1 MNKQNSK
8 TKLFGCNSHPIS
20 HIFKLTTHNSSLTSY
35 NSKGITLVALVVTI
49 IVLLILA
56 GVTITSLLG
65 DEGIISKAQNAAKA
79 TKKSQIIESVRMD
92 ILIAQLEGN
101 LTQEKLEEILG
112 NYGEVQ
118 KDEEGNITG
127 LKPDGLDEIIPI
139 EDLLS
144 GVVSENPPGEP
155 EIPDTTAP
163 TVTIN
168 LSATSTT
175 PNTAI
180 EASVSFADNETG
192 VATANCKYIFDT
204 TSGNIGT
211 TNTLWETANSFENNP
226 QTITLTAE
234 AEGTYYL
241 HVLTVDNAGNKGEK
255 ISEAIVVEEGTPKIE
270 NNLGDTIS
278 TTENTDLKD
287 SFGNKIT
294 VPAGFYIVTPS
305 QDSTVTYDYSEDGTP
320 VVQDGI
326 VIQNKTDGNQFVWV
340 PIGDIKNKDGST
352 TTIKLGRYSNFT
364 MSGTT
369 PPAPAQEAT
378 TSSYNTA
385 VLIERYYF
393 EVSNSFAGDS
403 SKGLSSA
410 NGYDNTKA
418 TNLQDWI
425 CTSLANGGYY
435 IARYEAGEHPSDLTK
450 AASLKGTDPWP
461 KVTQPNAAK
470 AAKATYPVT
479 GTNSSNYYSDLINSY
494 AWDTAI
500 VFIQAYEDKTYASA
514 NYCTHLTTT
523 GSNPD
528 KVCNIHDMSGNV
540 QEWSTETSSDSLG
553 SVEMTCTQRGG
564 YYALDVGRGAH
575 EPSYREGFGANRI
588 QQSQLWFQT
597 HALCKVT
604 LYPGSSTTVKEHSER
619 VKLRA
624 CQANCAKI
632 ILI

>member
-1 MNKQNSK
+1 M
-8 TKLFGCNSHPIS
+8 T
-20 HIFKLTTHNSSLTSY
+20 HIIHLTTRILYLFAHI
-35 NSKGITLVALVVTI
+35 SKFSIQNGITLVALVVTI

-369 PPAPAQEAT
+369 PPTPAQEAT

-385 VLIERYYF
+385 ILIDTYHF
-393 EVSNSFAGDS
+393 EVSSSFEG
-403 SKGLSSA
+403 
-410 NGYDNTKA
+410 NGTVNPASYYTNTKA
-418 TNLQDWI
+418 TNLQEWI
-425 CTSLANGGYY
+425 STSLANGGYY
-435 IARYEAGEHPSDLTK
+435 IARYEASQNATETTK
-450 AASLKGTDPWP
+450 AASIKGVNPWAN
-461 KVTQPNAAK
+461 VTQPNAAT
-470 AAKATYPVT
+470 AAKATYAVD
-479 GTNSSNYYSDLINSY
+479 GTNASNYYSDLINSY

-500 VFIQAYEDKTYASA
+500 IFIQAYEDSAYASA
-514 NYCTHLTTT
+514 NYSTRLTTT
-523 GSNPD
+523 GTNPD
-528 KVCNIHDMSGNV
+528 KVCNIHDMSGNAY
-540 QEWSTETSSDSLG
+540 EWSTETSTHSISSHASPCTERGGSYITYSSSALYYTSNRYLYAAVYSDSFNSFRL
-553 SVEMTCTQRGG
+553 
-564 YYALDVGRGAH
+564 
-575 EPSYREGFGANRI
+575 
-588 QQSQLWFQT
+588 
-597 HALCKVT
+597 T
-604 LYPGSSTTVKEHSER
+604 LYVK
-619 VKLRA
+619 
-624 CQANCAKI
+624 
-632 ILI
+632 

>member
-1 MNKQNSK
+1 MNKKNSK

-65 DEGIISKAQNAAKA
+65 DEGIISKAQNAANA
-79 TKKSQIIESVRMD
+79 TKKSQVIESVRMD
-92 ILIAQLEGN
+92 ILMAQLEGN
-101 LTQEKLEEILG
+101 LTQEKLEEILDK
-112 NYGEVQ
+112 YGEIQ
-118 KDEEGNITG
+118 YDEEGNITG

-155 EIPDTTAP
+155 EIADTTAP

-287 SFGNKIT
+287 SFGNKMT
-294 VPAGFYIVTPS
+294 VPAGFYIVSPS

-369 PPAPAQEAT
+369 LPTPAQEAT
-378 TSSYNTA
+378 ESSYNTA
-385 VLIERYYF
+385 VLIDTNYF
-393 EVSNSFAGDS
+393 EVSDSFTGDGTVNAAG
-403 SKGLSSA
+403 
-410 NGYDNTKA
+410 YYTNTKA
-418 TNLQDWI
+418 TNLQEWI
-425 CTSLANGGYY
+425 STSLANGGYY
-435 IARYEAGEHPSDLTK
+435 IARYEASQNTTAAAK
-450 AASLKGTDPWP
+450 AASIKGASPWASI
-461 KVTQPNAAK
+461 TQQNATI
-470 AAKATYPVT
+470 AAKATYPVN

-500 VFIQAYEDKTYASA
+500 VFIQAYEDSSYASK
-514 NYCTHLTTT
+514 NYSTSYTTT
-523 GSNPD
+523 GTNPD
-528 KVCNIHDMSGNV
+528 KVCNIYDMSGNAL
-540 QEWSTETSSDSLG
+540 EWSTETSTYSYRNKG
-553 SVEMTCTQRGG
+553 YPCTLRGG
-564 YYALDVGRGAH
+564 LYDAYHSIATYFSSNRYNITADGRGA
-575 EPSYREGFGANRI
+575 SYSFR
-588 QQSQLWFQT
+588 L
-597 HALCKVT
+597 T
-604 LYPGSSTTVKEHSER
+604 LYVK
-619 VKLRA
+619 
-624 CQANCAKI
+624 
-632 ILI
+632 

>member
-1 MNKQNSK
+1 M
-8 TKLFGCNSHPIS
+8 T
-20 HIFKLTTHNSSLTSY
+20 HIIHLTTRILYLFTHI
-35 NSKGITLVALVVTI
+35 SKFSIQNGITLVALVVTI
-49 IVLLILA
+49 VVLLILA

-369 PPAPAQEAT
+369 LPTPAQEAT
-378 TSSYNTA
+378 ESSYNTA
-385 VLIERYYF
+385 VLIDTNYF
-393 EVSNSFAGDS
+393 EVSDSFTGDGIVNAAS
-403 SKGLSSA
+403 SYG
-410 NGYDNTKA
+410 NTKA
-418 TNLQDWI
+418 INLQEWI
-425 CTSLANGGYY
+425 STSLANGGYY
-435 IARYEAGEHPSDLTK
+435 IARYEASRNTTETTK
-450 AASLKGTDPWP
+450 AASIKGAFPW
-461 KVTQPNAAK
+461 VGNTQLNAAI
-470 AAKATYPVT
+470 AAKATYPVN
-479 GTNSSNYYSDLINSY
+479 GTTSSNYYSDLINSY

-500 VFIQAYEDKTYASA
+500 VFIQAYEDTTYASK
-514 NYCTHLTTT
+514 NYSTSYTTT
-523 GSNPD
+523 GANPD
-528 KVCNIHDMSGNV
+528 KVCNIHDISGNAW
-540 QEWSTETSSDSLG
+540 EWSTETSTSS
-553 SVEMTCTQRGG
+553 SSRYASPCTLRGG
-564 YYALDVGRGAH
+564 HYNTYNSGAYYYTSVRG
-575 EPSYREGFGANRI
+575 SNTTANSSSTGSFR
-588 QQSQLWFQT
+588 L
-597 HALCKVT
+597 T
-604 LYPGSSTTVKEHSER
+604 LYVK
-619 VKLRA
+619 
-624 CQANCAKI
+624 
-632 ILI
+632 